1 MSRRMVKTVCGF
13 LAGCSMLYAPGALSQ
28 APGKQCP
35 QPRFTGKAPDEYLA
49 RKNPLSA
56 TPENLEEGERL
67 FNTGSAG
74 ACSFC
79 HGDTGA
85 GNGPLSDQ
93 FQPPPRNFTCGQTVN
108 GIADGQLFWII
119 RFGSPGT
126 AMPDHPQF
134 SDEQVWQLVLHL
146 RRLAQ

>member
-1 MSRRMVKTVCGF
+1 MNGAILRMVGGL
-13 LAGCSMLYAPGALSQ
+13 LALWSILFADAALSQ
-28 APGKQCP
+28 ATGKQCP

-49 RKNPLSA
+49 RKNPLTD
-56 TPENLEEGERL
+56 TPENLAAGERL
-67 FNTGSAG
+67 FKTGAAG

-79 HGDTGA
+79 HGVS
-85 GNGPLSDQ
+85 GNGDGPLAGQ
-93 FQPPPRNFTCGQTVN
+93 FEPPPRDFTCGRTVN
-108 GIADGQLFWII
+108 GIPDGQLFWII

-134 SDEQVWQLVLHL
+134 TDEQIWQIVIHL